1 MLLEYGPKCIT
12 ILRYLSEAGKSIPLD
27 AHTRII
33 RKLNVPQLLVA
44 LMEDGCGWIE
54 NDRYYLS
61 GKVIRKINCPIFNLF
76 QVAQKKRSVIAA
88 RNRNFAAFEAA
99 FNLRRKEAAKSDKKR

>member
-61 GKVIRKINCPIFNLF
+61 GKVIRIQVTLDILKVGRSESAVFGLSTNHVARHLTWSNSGPLF
-76 QVAQKKRSVIAA
+76 RVM
-88 RNRNFAAFEAA
+88 
-99 FNLRRKEAAKSDKKR
+99 

>member
-54 NDRYYLS
+54 NDRFYLS
-61 GKVIRKINCPIFNLF
+61 GKVAKKLKCPIFNLIF
-76 QVAQKKRSVIAA
+76 SGTKKATRY
-88 RNRNFAAFEAA
+88 
-99 FNLRRKEAAKSDKKR
+99 RRTKQEFCCF

>member
-54 NDRYYLS
+54 NDRFYLS
-61 GKVIRKINCPIFNLF
+61 GKVTKKLKWPIFNLLT
-76 QVAQKKRSVIAA
+76 SSGT
-88 RNRNFAAFEAA
+88 
-99 FNLRRKEAAKSDKKR
+99 RRATRYRRTKQEFCCFWGSF

>member
-1 MLLEYGPKCIT
+1 MFLEYGPKCIT
-12 ILRYLSEAGKSIPLD
+12 ILRYLSEAGKGIPLD

-54 NDRYYLS
+54 SDRFYLS
-61 GKVIRKINCPIFNLF
+61 GKDWVAVLLLIVSEENNFDPGKSGTRKRIRY
-76 QVAQKKRSVIAA
+76 
-88 RNRNFAAFEAA
+88 
-99 FNLRRKEAAKSDKKR
+99 RRMKQGFYSFYGSYLHAKEQS